1 MKKWVTVLVII
12 AVVITFSS
20 CHSMHKVT
28 KDGAPLWTVSPPK
41 DTRSLHY
48 AVGFAKQ
55 STLQMSHQRAEA
67 TAKDAI
73 ARWAE
78 TSVDNSLIN
87 FIQDAGDAFTNREM
101 LEIFQSM
108 SLQTVSIALRGV
120 EIVERYEADDGTVWV
135 LSTYPLE
142 NLKEAYRLKSEE
154 LERNYE
160 LIKAKLL
167 IDYLEAELANYQ

>member
-1 MKKWVTVLVII
+1 MKKWVTAIVII
-12 AVVITFSS
+12 AVLITFSS
-20 CHSMHKVT
+20 CHSTPRVT
-28 KDGAPLWTVSPPK
+28 KDGAPLWTERTPK
-41 DTRSLHY
+41 DTRSVHY

-55 STLQMSHQRAEA
+55 STSQMSHHRAEA
-67 TAKDAI
+67 AAKDAI

-87 FIQDAGDAFTNREM
+87 FIQDSGDAFTNREM
-101 LEIFQSM
+101 LEVFESM

-120 EIVERYEADDGTVWV
+120 EVVERYEADDGTVWV
-135 LSTYPLE
+135 LSTYPLQ

-154 LERNYE
+154 LERKYE

-167 IDYLEAELANYQ
+167 NDYLEDELASYQ